1 MGPLWLTVGLTRV
14 HPSSCWTQMKPLLC
28 PPGCLDCQRHVP
40 LGHFAAHVLPLALRC
55 GLCRLNKPL
64 LLSCILSLQVEQG
77 CKSNSIQVFRPTD
90 VSAPL
95 CN

>member
-1 MGPLWLTVGLTRV
+1 
-14 HPSSCWTQMKPLLC
+14 MKQLHC

-40 LGHFAAHVLPLALRC
+40 LGHFAAHVLPLASRC
-55 GLCRLNKPL
+55 GLCGLNELL
-64 LLSCILSLQVEQG
+64 LLSRILSLQAEQG
-77 CKSNSIQVFRPTD
+77 KSESNQVFRPTD